1 MCRNALC
8 TQVASCGDGGGEDGP
23 LVSPWGARRVPS
35 STELQ
40 PAKFSGKQGGTRHQH
55 VRRPLTF
62 KFKSLISTSCVNVTS
77 IDSCRVSKQLHI
89 WTKHAIQWKSIDLG
103 IPWMIMGTMKIMTMK
118 MMTVKMMMTM
128 MMMITILS
136 VWLTLSQPGPQPDD
150 PLDPPG
156 KDALAPRHDDDEDD
170 EDDYCYHYH
179 YHHYHD
185 LCWNGLTH

>member
-77 IDSCRVSKQLHI
+77 TDSCRVSKQLH
-89 WTKHAIQWKSIDLG
+89 AIQKKSIDLG
-103 IPWMIMGTMKIMTMK
+103 ITWMIMGTMKIMTIK
-118 MMTVKMMMTM
+118 MTTMTMMITM
-128 MMMITILS
+128 MMMMTILS

-156 KDALAPRHDDDEDD
+156 KDALAPRCDDDEDD
-170 EDDYCYHYH
+170 EDDYCYHCL
-179 YHHYHD
+179 YHHYF
-185 LCWNGLTH
+185 CCNGLTH

>member
-77 IDSCRVSKQLHI
+77 IDSCCVSKQLHI
-89 WTKHAIQWKSIDLG
+89 WTKHAIQKKSIFGHYL
-103 IPWMIMGTMKIMTMK
+103 
-118 MMTVKMMMTM
+118 
-128 MMMITILS
+128 
-136 VWLTLSQPGPQPDD
+136 DD
-150 PLDPPG
+150 YGDNEN
-156 KDALAPRHDDDEDD
+156 HDNEDDDNDDFDDEDD
-170 EDDYCYHYH
+170 DNDDDDDYDDDDDDIECMA
-179 YHHYHD
+179 D
-185 LCWNGLTH
+185 TVTTGASAG